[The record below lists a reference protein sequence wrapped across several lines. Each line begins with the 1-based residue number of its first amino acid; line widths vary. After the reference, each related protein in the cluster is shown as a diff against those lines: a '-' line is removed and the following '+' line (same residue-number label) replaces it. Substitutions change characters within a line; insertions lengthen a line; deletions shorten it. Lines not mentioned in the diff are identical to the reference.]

1 MLAALNQRL
10 SCAYGENAAQAPA
23 ALLVSDLDDPL
34 ALGSFTQVEGA
45 ALSYNNLAEL
55 DRQLQTITHMA
66 AAFDR
71 SEAEAD
77 AAAAPRALA
86 LGTKHGNACGAA
98 ATAATAEAIKK
109 MLDGDPRAIFGGCVM
124 LGFAVGA
131 EEAELLTGHGMD
143 GGRRLLDLVTAAS
156 FTDEAIELLAR
167 KHGKCRL
174 LANPALGTLSRA
186 SLDTT
191 PRTRPVRGGVLEQ
204 PNYTFVLDLDAEAIE
219 ATAPPTDAQRDDLL
233 LAWAVGSTSNSN
245 TITLVRDGA
254 LIGNGVGQQDRVSCA
269 ALAITRATD
278 AGHAT
283 AGAVAYSDSF
293 FPFPDGPQTL
303 IDAGISAVFSTSG
316 SVRDD
321 AVRQTFLD
329 AGVPLVQLP
338 DKVARGFHAH

>member
-1 MLAALNQRL
+1 MLAPLDERL

-23 ALLVSDLDDPL
+23 ALLVTGLDDPL
-34 ALGSFTQVEGA
+34 ALGRFTQVEGA

-71 SEAEAD
+71 PGASV
-77 AAAAPRALA
+77 PALA

-98 ATAATAEAIKK
+98 AASTPADAIRR
-109 MLDGDPRAIFGGCVM
+109 MLEGDLRAIFGGCVM
-124 LGFAVGA
+124 LGFSVGA
-131 EEAELLTGHGMD
+131 EEAELLLGHAVE

-156 FTDEAIELLAR
+156 FSDEAVEMLAR

-174 LANPALGTLSRA
+174 LANPALGALGRG
-186 SLDTT
+186 SLDTA

-204 PNYTFVLDLDAEAIE
+204 PNYTFVLDLDAPEVE
-219 ATAPPTDAQRDDLL
+219 TTAPLTDGQRDDLL
-233 LAWAVGSTSNSN
+233 LAWAVGATSNSN

-254 LIGNGVGQQDRVSCA
+254 LIGNGVGQQDRVSCC

-278 AGHAT
+278 AGHAI

-293 FPFPDGPQTL
+293 FPFPDAPRTL
-303 IDAGISAVFSTSG
+303 IDAGVSAVFSTSG

-321 AVRQTFLD
+321 VVRQAFRD
-329 AGVPLVQLP
+329 AGVPLAQLP
-338 DKVARGFHAH
+338 DRVARGFYAH